1 MRSNG
6 VVAKE
11 RKNFLPRR
19 TFMKRGIISILPFVL
34 GLAGA
39 TACQSDPNRKVEMA
53 QAEQR
58 EENQE
63 AARDQAE
70 LSREQRE
77 ERNELAQD
85 QREEN
90 EPMNEKIEERNELA
104 RDQAEERRDL
114 TTDQREE
121 QVENRQDV
129 REAAKDSNAD
139 KREYAR
145 ESRERLRKAEARVQ
159 EIRKDGVPADATATL
174 NTMPRQFEEAERDT
188 SMPSNRS
195 RRPTG
200 SSKRF
205 RSTVSSRA
213 SSERSIVSKPV
224 SKTPNAQDGPS
235 CSAG

>member
-1 MRSNG
+1 
-6 VVAKE
+6 
-11 RKNFLPRR
+11 
-19 TFMKRGIISILPFVL
+19 MKRGIISILPFVL

-58 EENQE
+58 EDNQE

-104 RDQAEERRDL
+104 RDQAEDRRDL

-121 QVENRQDV
+121 QVDNRQDV

-174 NTMPRQFEEAERDT
+174 NSMPRQFEEAERDINALESIKT
-188 SMPSNRS
+188 ANWEQQKAQVD
-195 RRPTG
+195 
-200 SSKRF
+200 SKL
-205 RSTVSSRA
+205 A
-213 SSERSIVSKPV
+213 SLERTIERVEARK
-224 SKTPNAQDGPS
+224 
-235 CSAG
+235 